1 MVLVERNAL
10 IMHASCSFPLA
21 IFLTNKYWQFL
32 VLARFY
38 KKKKKKKMK
47 KKKKKKKK
55 RKDYF

>member
-38 KKKKKKKMK
+38 KKKKKKK
-47 KKKKKKKK
+47 KKKK